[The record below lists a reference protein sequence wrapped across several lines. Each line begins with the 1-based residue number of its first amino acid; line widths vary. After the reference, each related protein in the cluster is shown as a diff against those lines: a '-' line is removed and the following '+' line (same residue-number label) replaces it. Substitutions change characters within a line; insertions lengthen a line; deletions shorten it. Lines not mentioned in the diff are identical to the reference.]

1 MDLWKG
7 FQPDRWLNES
17 TRPTSEFIPFGAGH
31 RYCLGWALAM
41 LEMKV
46 FLAVLARRIQFS
58 LVNDPHKMKWKEGII
73 LTPKDGCEISAQSAP
88 SL

>member
-7 FQPDRWLNES
+7 FQPARWLDES
-17 TRPTSEFIPFGAGH
+17 TRPTSEYMPFGAGN
-31 RYCLGWALAM
+31 RFCLGYALAM

-58 LVNDPHKMKWKEGII
+58 LVNDPQKTKWKEGII
-73 LTPKDGCEISAQSAP
+73 LTPKDGCEISAKSAP
-88 SL
+88 IL